1 MLRGKR
7 RYHEPCEQISQ
18 HELIILERTK
28 CVSFQIRLHQR
39 VVVLNNP
46 GTSMIAAT
54 LRQSTTIQSM
64 LKVVLRLAVLLVSF
78 DHNDVISY
86 LTTD

>member
-1 MLRGKR
+1 MNLV
-7 RYHEPCEQISQ
+7 
-18 HELIILERTK
+18 ILERTK